1 MFLGPSWMFL
11 TTLMTKSRP
20 STSCLL
26 MCLTAMLHSRPSVSE
41 KSSPWI
47 TKTIRKEMDRCAQL
61 FRFYHH
67 NPSTGAWDIF
77 KAQRNH
83 VVWLQRKAKMEYFH
97 QLLCKKSHPS
107 HIWNSLKLTTASSA
121 LPENWS
127 SCNSNHLSSIGF
139 CLSLFFSS
147 LNLTFSLSSTT
158 VMLSGQGASSPRL
171 PGWRPSSTMPATLS
185 FVNVEGPPHRLLI
198 GN

>member
-1 MFLGPSWMFL
+1 MYLVNIQETSGWLRSLPTYLRIADRASSNPQRDG
-11 TTLMTKSRP
+11 KSDP
-20 STSCLL
+20 
-26 MCLTAMLHSRPSVSE
+26 
-41 KSSPWI
+41 
-47 TKTIRKEMDRCAQL
+47 L
-61 FRFYHH
+61 FRFYRR
-67 NPSTGAWDIF
+67 NPSTGGWDIF
-77 KAQRNH
+77 KAQRNR
-83 VVWLQRKAKMEYFH
+83 VVWLQSEAKMEYFH